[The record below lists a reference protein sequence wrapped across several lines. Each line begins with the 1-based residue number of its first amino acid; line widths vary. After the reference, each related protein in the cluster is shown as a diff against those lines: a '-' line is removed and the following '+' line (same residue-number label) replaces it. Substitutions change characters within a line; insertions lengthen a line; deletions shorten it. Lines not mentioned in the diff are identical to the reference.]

1 MHHLCLNVTRARC
14 WEVNIR
20 FLNRACQVA
29 SLEELVVRG
38 EKALAHTKADLEA
51 EHFHR
56 QDLQVKVV
64 ERDRKIS
71 TIEEENMMLL
81 SDRRELDAQRQTLQA
96 QLELLLTAEKQA
108 NANEALL
115 QGQLNT
121 ALVQER
127 HLRV

>member
-1 MHHLCLNVTRARC
+1 MSTC
-14 WEVNIR
+14 WEVNTRLIN
-20 FLNRACQVA
+20 LACQVA
-29 SLEELVVRG
+29 SLEASVVRG
-38 EKALAHTKADLEA
+38 EQALVQAKAELEA

-71 TIEEENMMLL
+71 TLEEENMKLL
-81 SDRRELDAQRQTLQA
+81 SDRRELDAQKQTLQT
-96 QLELLLTAEKQA
+96 QLEPLLTAEKQA
-108 NANEALL
+108 KTKEAQL
-115 QGQLNT
+115 QEQLDT

>member
-1 MHHLCLNVTRARC
+1 MNL
-14 WEVNIR
+14 E
-20 FLNRACQVA
+20 CQVA
-29 SLEELVVRG
+29 SLEASVVRG
-38 EKALAHTKADLEA
+38 EQALVHTKAELEA

-81 SDRRELDAQRQTLQA
+81 SDRRELGAQKQTLQTE
-96 QLELLLTAEKQA
+96 LELLLSAEKQA
-108 NANEALL
+108 KAKEAQL
-115 QGQLNT
+115 QGQLDT

-127 HLRV
+127 NLRV